1 MIRALIVKLAQ
12 AILAAAVIGAPLF
25 SYFLWVMKP

>member
-12 AILAAAVIGAPLF
+12 AILAAIVIGAPLF
-25 SYFLWVMKP
+25 YYFIWVMKP